1 MSLAAVARRS
11 GLSEQ
16 TLSTIEQGLG
26 NPTVVTLAPLG
37 GALDLPRRFLIE
49 GVRRCTSSDTM
60 KANGWMDPSGR
71 SKCSMRSLAQV
82 ASEQYFSGL
91 SARLKIPTSPRRV
104 SPARFTTSTSSPG
117 NYAQDRSP
125 TSRPQRRRLVRSQ
138 ATFRT
143 GTSSVTSDGPRGD
156 DPPAGGVVEILASV
170 FTRVARS
177 NIPQA
182 PVPATMAAL
191 ADAGRTVDPV
201 EAVTMNAYGCSLVW
215 GILRPRPE
223 RARLLSSSSGA
234 ASDCAPAAEKTA
246 GACRTG
252 TGLTAE
258 YQGVPME
265 INGTA
270 NCRRRSRAWPA
281 GGGLR

>member
-1 MSLAAVARRS
+1 MTDIHVPADSRAGGPGMIASASISQHPACLKVTLSGANQLVARNLGRLRLERSMSLAAVARRS

-71 SKCSMRSLAQV
+71 SECSMRSLAQV

-138 ATFRT
+138 ATFRA
-143 GTSSVTSDGPRGD
+143 GTCASVT
-156 DPPAGGVVEILASV
+156 
-170 FTRVARS
+170 
-177 NIPQA
+177 
-182 PVPATMAAL
+182 M
-191 ADAGRTVDPV
+191 
-201 EAVTMNAYGCSLVW
+201 
-215 GILRPRPE
+215 
-223 RARLLSSSSGA
+223 
-234 ASDCAPAAEKTA
+234 
-246 GACRTG
+246 
-252 TGLTAE
+252 
-258 YQGVPME
+258 
-265 INGTA
+265 
-270 NCRRRSRAWPA
+270 
-281 GGGLR
+281 